1 MSDSPAPTTA
11 PPASPAAPLRRP
23 RLFSRGAAALAIFGL
38 MALVPLV
45 AHLSDDPFLTVAFT
59 RILVFAIAALSLD
72 LILGYGALVSFGHA
86 AYVGFGAYAVAIL
99 SRHGI
104 TDIFVHLAAGIG
116 VAVIFAVLTGA
127 IALRTRGVYFIMITL
142 AFGQMAYFFFT
153 SLSAYGG
160 DDGISLRGRST
171 VLGTDLLAHNS
182 VLFYVTLGALVG
194 LYLLAAAVV
203 NSRFGRVLAGTRE
216 DALRMQAIGFR
227 PFRYQLAAF
236 VIAGAMASI
245 SGVLLANQAEF
256 VSPAYMSWHRS
267 GELIVM
273 VILGGIGTLLGGV
286 VGAVV
291 VLLLEE
297 WLSVFTTHWRMGLGL
312 VLILVVL
319 FSPKGIAGLFER
331 LLGRGK

>member
-1 MSDSPAPTTA
+1 M
-11 PPASPAAPLRRP
+11 
-23 RLFSRGAAALAIFGL
+23 
-38 MALVPLV
+38 
-45 AHLSDDPFLTVAFT
+45 
-59 RILVFAIAALSLD
+59 
-72 LILGYGALVSFGHA
+72 
-86 AYVGFGAYAVAIL
+86 GFGAYAVAIL

-104 TDIFVHLAAGIG
+104 TDIFVHLAAGIAL
-116 VAVIFAVLTGA
+116 AVVFAAVTGA

-142 AFGQMAYFFFT
+142 AFGQMAYFFFV

-160 DDGISLRGRST
+160 DDGMSLAGRST
-171 VLGTDLLAHNS
+171 VLGADILANNT

-194 LYLLAAAVV
+194 LYLLASALVQ
-203 NSRFGRVLAGTRE
+203 SRFGRVLGGTRE

-227 PFRYQLAAF
+227 PFPYRLMAF
-236 VIAGAMASI
+236 VIAGAMASVA
-245 SGVLLANQAEF
+245 GVLLANQAEF

-291 VLLLEE
+291 VLVLEE
-297 WLSVFTTHWRMGLGL
+297 RLSVFTTHWRMGLGI

-319 FSPKGIAGLFER
+319 FSPKGIGGLVER
-331 LLGRGK
+331 LMGSRK

>member
-1 MSDSPAPTTA
+1 MSEVAAMRAPG
-11 PPASPAAPLRRP
+11 P
-23 RLFSRGAAALAIFGL
+23 RLLSRGTAAAVIFVL
-38 MALVPLV
+38 MALVPVV
-45 AHLSDDPFLTVAFT
+45 ATVSNDPFLTLAFT
-59 RILVFAIAALSLD
+59 RILVFAIAAISLD

-99 SRHGI
+99 SRHGV

-116 VAVIFAVLTGA
+116 LAAVFAALTGA

-153 SLSAYGG
+153 SLSVYGG
-160 DDGISLRGRST
+160 DDGMSLRNRST
-171 VLGTDLLAHNS
+171 VLGTDVLENNF

-194 LYLLAAAVV
+194 LYLLASALV

-216 DALRMQAIGFR
+216 DALRMQAIGYR
-227 PFRYQLAAF
+227 PFRYQLTAF
-236 VIAGAMASI
+236 VIAGCMASVA
-245 SGVLLANQAEF
+245 GVLLANQAEF

-273 VILGGIGTLLGGV
+273 VILGGVGTLLGGV
-286 VGAVV
+286 IGAVV

-297 WLSVFTTHWRMGLGL
+297 WLSIFTTHWRMGLGL
-312 VLILVVL
+312 LLILVVL
-319 FSPKGIAGLFER
+319 FSPKGIGGLVER
-331 LLGRGK
+331 LMGRGK